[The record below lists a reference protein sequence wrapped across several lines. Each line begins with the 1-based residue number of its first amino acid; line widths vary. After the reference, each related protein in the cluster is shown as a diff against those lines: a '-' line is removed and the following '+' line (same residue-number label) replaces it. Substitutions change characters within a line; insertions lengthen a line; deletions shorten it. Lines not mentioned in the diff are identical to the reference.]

1 MKRALKKPLKRS
13 HKPFEYK
20 RACDR
25 CASSIFLRS
34 ELQLEPQTGKLV
46 CMFCFDKPSYKN
58 NQANYK
64 MPIRKFKFE

>member
-25 CASSIFLRS
+25 CAGTVFLRS

-46 CMFCFDKPSYKN
+46 CQFCLDKPSYKD
-58 NQANYK
+58 NQANFK
-64 MPIRKFKFE
+64 MIQRRFKFD